1 MKIIAAFAVGLA
13 LGVVLPAVSAQAQNA
28 RSFVSGHGLDSN
40 ACTLAAPCRTFQHAH
55 DMTNASGEI
64 DVLDRAGYGPVTINK
79 AISIVND
86 GSIASVLVPSGGV
99 GITINAMATDAISLR
114 GLTIEGAGVGTTGIR
129 FNSGKYLAVEN
140 CVIRH
145 LNGNGI
151 EFFPSAASSFSAS
164 GSLVADNVFDGI
176 LVTPFGTSDIKVIF
190 DHVRTNNN
198 GNAGIL
204 VSASGTTGALNA
216 TASDSVAFNN
226 GGPGF
231 SAVSTASNPKVN
243 FHVFRSVST
252 SNGTGVAGDANG
264 LLVVSESLVS
274 LNTNGYSATASGF
287 VVSYGDND
295 LWYNNSNI
303 GVLTKGISK
312 Q

>member
-1 MKIIAAFAVGLA
+1 MKITAAFAVGLA
-13 LGVVLPAVSAQAQNA
+13 LASILSPAQAQNG
-28 RSFVSGHGLDSN
+28 RSFVSAHGVDTN
-40 ACTLAAPCRTFQHAH
+40 PCTLAAPCRTFQHAH

-64 DVLDRAGYGPVTINK
+64 GVLDTAGYGPVTINK

-99 GITINAMATDAISLR
+99 GITINAIATDAISLR
-114 GLTIEGAGVGTTGIR
+114 GLTIEGAAVGTTGIR
-129 FNSGKYLAVEN
+129 FNSGKSLTVEN

-176 LVTPFGTSDIKVIF
+176 LVTPFGTSDIQVIF

-204 VSASGTTGALNA
+204 VSGSGTTGALKA

-231 SAVSTASNPKVN
+231 SAVSSANTKVN

-252 SNGTGVAGDANG
+252 SNDTGVAADANG

-274 LNTNGYSATASGF
+274 LNTNGYSATANGF

-295 LWYNNSNI
+295 FWYNNSNI
-303 GVLTKGISK
+303 GVLTRGISK